1 MKRKMTRL
9 QDLVAADFPDC
20 DPKKFE
26 AWKRAELS
34 FQRQRGPHI
43 VIGAAILIL
52 MFAGPLVR
60 YWSGVPL
67 APGVRRMIGGA
78 LAVSLWLWYAYAI
91 LRISPKGKKV
101 RALYKNTGIHWKTL
115 WIVMFGTRR

>member
-34 FQRQRGPHI
+34 FQRQRGPRI
-43 VIGAAILIL
+43 FKIGVAIMFLIL
-52 MFAGPLVR
+52 MFAVPLVR

-67 APGVRRMIGGA
+67 ALGVRLTIAGVP
-78 LAVSLWLWYAYAI
+78 AVSLWLSDGGHRSV
-91 LRISPKGKKV
+91 LEGLDSP
-101 RALYKNTGIHWKTL
+101 RPD
-115 WIVMFGTRR
+115 MR

>member
-1 MKRKMTRL
+1 MKRL

-34 FQRQRGPHI
+34 FQRQRGPRI
-43 VIGAAILIL
+43 FKIGVAIMFLIL
-52 MFAGPLVR
+52 MIAVPLVR

-67 APGVRRMIGGA
+67 TLGVRLTITGV
-78 LAVSLWLWYAYAI
+78 LAVSLWLYLQMKSI
-91 LRISPKGKKV
+91 LQQYLKHRIE
-101 RALYKNTGIHWKTL
+101 L
-115 WIVMFGTRR
+115 RRIA